1 MLRLCSLTTLN
12 PDSLALARHLLK
24 EPTLS
29 AIRLENVCKQWGAT
43 HAVQNVSFEINEGSL
58 LVLLGPSGCGKSTTL
73 RLIAGLE
80 SVSSG
85 HIYIGDRDVTD
96 LPPAERHLAMVFQ
109 SYALFPHL
117 TVKENILFGL
127 KVRKVPEADQKR
139 RLDNAADV
147 LGLSG
152 LLDRKPA
159 ALSGGQQQRVALG
172 RALVAEAAVCLMDEP
187 LSNLDAKLRLEMR
200 REIRDLQQRLGMTMV
215 YVTHDQTEAMSMADT
230 IILMQHGCIVQN
242 DGPVAMYSKP
252 ATTFAASFI
261 GTPPMNLLSVAMNKG
276 QAVIK
281 GTEANLVPGNVSA
294 ECTVG
299 IRPEHIQ
306 VTDDGPWEAQV
317 LSMEYLG
324 SDSVLAC
331 SLGQQQVAVQ
341 MAGNPGFKPGQKL
354 RLSFAAEALHFFE
367 AESGKRMGAA

>member
-1 MLRLCSLTTLN
+1 
-12 PDSLALARHLLK
+12 
-24 EPTLS
+24 
-29 AIRLENVCKQWGAT
+29 
-43 HAVQNVSFEINEGSL
+43 
-58 LVLLGPSGCGKSTTL
+58 
-73 RLIAGLE
+73 
-80 SVSSG
+80 
-85 HIYIGDRDVTD
+85 
-96 LPPAERHLAMVFQ
+96 
-109 SYALFPHL
+109 
-117 TVKENILFGL
+117 
-127 KVRKVPEADQKR
+127 
-139 RLDNAADV
+139 
-147 LGLSG
+147 
-152 LLDRKPA
+152 
-159 ALSGGQQQRVALG
+159 
-172 RALVAEAAVCLMDEP
+172 
-187 LSNLDAKLRLEMR
+187 MR

-341 MAGNPGFKPGQKL
+341 MAGNPGFKPGQQL